1 MPEDASRAQRASDGN
16 DIPARPP
23 AERLGAGTSE
33 APAAPAT
40 TSPRPPDGEH
50 AHPTG
55 TRSRGARRARSGRRR
70 RVLFVSLGAVVVL
83 GVTGLLGVGWYY
95 TEELL
100 TPVRYSETYPEVVRG
115 ADEGSVLLA
124 DSPAARSP
132 GTTGL
137 FWSEGTALLG
147 DPTPAG
153 DGLVARELVAGTPPA
168 AGTPA
173 RLDREGWR
181 DPGGLGLDYREVAVT
196 TEVGEAPAWLVPAE
210 DAASTWAVLVH
221 GRGADRAEGLR
232 VLPTLQELGIPGL
245 LISYRND
252 EIAPASEDG
261 LYHLGHSEWRD
272 VVSAMEFAVDEGA
285 ERIVLVGFSMGGAL
299 VGQTLGN
306 SELAERVDAV
316 VLDAPVLNWSTTL
329 DLEADNRGMPKVF
342 GRVAELVAGWRTG
355 LSFADLDLLTNPPE
369 RRPATLLLHG
379 DEDLTVPVGDS
390 RALAAAADSLDWPVE
405 YHEFPGAE
413 HVASWNQDR
422 NRYEEVVREFLTRTT
437 GR

>member
-1 MPEDASRAQRASDGN
+1 M
-16 DIPARPP
+16 
-23 AERLGAGTSE
+23 L
-33 APAAPAT
+33 
-40 TSPRPPDGEH
+40 
-50 AHPTG
+50 
-55 TRSRGARRARSGRRR
+55 
-70 RVLFVSLGAVVVL
+70 VVSLGVVVVL

-95 TEELL
+95 TQELL
-100 TPVRYSETYPEVVRG
+100 TPVRYAETYPEVVRG
-115 ADEGSVLLA
+115 ADEDSVLLA

-147 DPTPAG
+147 DPAPAD
-153 DGLVARELVAGTPPA
+153 DGLVARELLAGTPPA

-181 DPGGLGLDYREVAVT
+181 DPGELGLEYREVAVP
-196 TEVGEAPAWLVPAE
+196 TELGEAPAWLVPAE
-210 DAASTWAVLVH
+210 DAADTWAVLVH
-221 GRGADRAEGLR
+221 GRGADRTEGLR
-232 VLPTLQELGIPGL
+232 MLPALQELGVPGL

-272 VVSAMEFAVDEGA
+272 VVAAVEFALDEGA

-299 VGQTLGN
+299 VGQTLKN

-316 VLDAPVLNWSTTL
+316 VLDSPVLNWSSTL

-355 LSFADLDLLTNPPE
+355 LSFADLDLLTNPPD

-379 DEDLTVPVGDS
+379 DEDLTVPVADS
-390 RALAAAADSLDWPVE
+390 RALAARAAALDWPLE

-422 NRYEEVVREFLTRTT
+422 DRYEEVVREFLTRATA
-437 GR
+437 R